1 MESVTYWAAGAWLQK
16 ECFSCREEEEVEVL
30 FEVRISVLYVSMERA
45 QWGQQLMRQLHSN
58 HLQRLLAIVS
68 NCESR
73 DWAATTVAESY
84 SDCKEAR

>member
-45 QWGQQLMRQLHSN
+45 QWGHSSSCDSCT
-58 HLQRLLAIVS
+58 QTISKGSWLL
-68 NCESR
+68 
-73 DWAATTVAESY
+73 
-84 SDCKEAR
+84 